1 MYETTRARFF
11 QTAGRTR
18 PSARAMYMYTVTR
31 RRPRASSS
39 SNATRRRALTRVLHS
54 NIKHRARASVASD
67 ALKFDASM
75 TTDDASAALVGAR
88 DRAIDGGRA
97 VDAMGAMDATTSR
110 STADAKPTTPMPTNR
125 GSYDVAVNDGS
136 SETAAAFREARMKS
150 DDGNGGGNGVGT
162 GFASSG
168 SVVDPPRTPTNGWE
182 RVTQREADAGS
193 SSESATPVVVER
205 KQLRDTPGKG
215 LPWSPRATT
224 PNGNNAPGV
233 KNPSSRAVRAAKAR
247 ARRSERP
254 SDADVVAR
262 FIGDDFGD
270 FSSEAEGGEY
280 VEAAAGPAVEMRVEA
295 EEEEEIVP
303 VMMMH
308 GANGFAKRSA
318 WSTLVSYLRCCVAP
332 SRTSATETGFERA
345 RDYDDAND
353 AARENVVAHT
363 SQISGGSSSSGMSC
377 VPCVSQSSVCLD
389 EGFVLHEGD
398 PFIGERDLEVNME
411 QFRRYEA
418 PGLQMGGRVSPSE
431 SSSPADPP
439 KWKPCLVLD
448 LDETLV
454 HSSFKPVPN
463 ADFTIKV
470 EIDGKMSDVYV
481 IKRPWVDYFLKEVEK
496 DWEIVVFTAS
506 LPKYANPVLDLLDVR
521 KTVRWRLF
529 RRHCYAFQGNYV
541 KDLTCLGR
549 ELSQTVIVDNAPYSY
564 AFHPQNALPISTFID
579 NKNDNELLNA
589 VPYLR
594 DLARCE
600 NTRQYLKRTRACTPR
615 ASFFSR
621 KGVELPDLDRTGKP
635 ATT

>member
-1 MYETTRARFF
+1 MNERARYVCVCVC
-11 QTAGRTR
+11 T
-18 PSARAMYMYTVTR
+18 YVTR
-31 RRPRASSS
+31 GPSVPKSEA
-39 SNATRRRALTRVLHS
+39 NECERVRS
-54 NIKHRARASVASD
+54 
-67 ALKFDASM
+67 ALKFDASIHPSIIARRFEM
-75 TTDDASAALVGAR
+75 TADDDDGSTRDGVEIRDDGRRPGVGWT
-88 DRAIDGGRA
+88 
-97 VDAMGAMDATTSR
+97 DATT
-110 STADAKPTTPMPTNR
+110 TMPMMPTSMLNR
-125 GSYDVAVNDGS
+125 NGSYDDADDDDGS
-136 SETAAAFREARMKS
+136 SARARNDPAVRDAFGK
-150 DDGNGGGNGVGT
+150 NGGEDDVGT
-162 GFASSG
+162 GFVSNG
-168 SVVDPPRTPTNGWE
+168 TGVDPPRTPTNGRE
-182 RVTQREADAGS
+182 RMTRRGEDDVHGS
-193 SSESATPVVVER
+193 SSESTTPTPER
-205 KQLRDTPGKG
+205 RRASRDTPGKG

-224 PNGNNAPGV
+224 PNNSNNGNAPGV

-280 VEAAAGPAVEMRVEA
+280 VEVAAGPPVEMRRVEA
-295 EEEEEIVP
+295 KEEEEVVP
-303 VMMMH
+303 VMMMR
-308 GANGFAKRSA
+308 GENGVVAKRSA
-318 WSTLVSYLRCCVAP
+318 WATLVSYLRCCVAP
-332 SRTSATETGFERA
+332 SRTSATEAGFERA
-345 RDYDDAND
+345 RDYDDADD

-363 SQISGGSSSSGMSC
+363 SQISGGSSTSGMSC

-398 PFIGERDLEVNME
+398 PFIGERDLEVDVE

-418 PGLQMGGRVSPSE
+418 PAVHMGGRASLSA
-431 SSSPADPP
+431 SSSLADPP

-600 NTRQYLKRTRACTPR
+600 NTRQYLKRTRGCAPR

-621 KGVELPDLDRTGKP
+621 KGVELPDLDRAGKP
-635 ATT
+635 AAA

>member
-1 MYETTRARFF
+1 MTDGPSQSDAHSELICALKRDASRTSKFTLTTGDGSPRDDRARENARSGV
-11 QTAGRTR
+11 QGSMAPMTRDNDDDDDDAKQRTMPMSMLNRNGSYIAGG
-18 PSARAMYMYTVTR
+18 
-31 RRPRASSS
+31 
-39 SNATRRRALTRVLHS
+39 SNA
-54 NIKHRARASVASD
+54 NN
-67 ALKFDASM
+67 
-75 TTDDASAALVGAR
+75 AAVR
-88 DRAIDGGRA
+88 
-97 VDAMGAMDATTSR
+97 DAMG
-110 STADAKPTTPMPTNR
+110 KN
-125 GSYDVAVNDGS
+125 G
-136 SETAAAFREARMKS
+136 
-150 DDGNGGGNGVGT
+150 DGNGRVGDVGT
-162 GFASSG
+162 GFTSNG
-168 SVVDPPRTPTNGWE
+168 TGVDPPRTPTNGRE
-182 RVTQREADAGS
+182 RMTPREDDVGS
-193 SSESATPVVVER
+193 SSESTTPER
-205 KQLRDTPGKG
+205 RQSRDTPGKG

-224 PNGNNAPGV
+224 PNNSNNGNAPGV

-280 VEAAAGPAVEMRVEA
+280 VEVAAGPPVEMRLEA
-295 EEEEEIVP
+295 KEEEEIVP
-303 VMMMH
+303 VIMMH
-308 GANGFAKRSA
+308 GENGVAAKRSA
-318 WSTLVSYLRCCVAP
+318 WATLVSYLRCCVAP
-332 SRTSATETGFERA
+332 SRTSATEAGFERA
-345 RDYDDAND
+345 RDYDDADD

-363 SQISGGSSSSGMSC
+363 SQISGGSSTSGMSC
-377 VPCVSQSSVCLD
+377 VPCVSQSSVCLN

-398 PFIGERDLEVNME
+398 PFIGERDLEVDVE

-418 PGLQMGGRVSPSE
+418 PAVHMGGHASLSA
-431 SSSPADPP
+431 SSSLADPP

-506 LPKYANPVLDLLDVR
+506 LPKYANPVLDLLDVH

-600 NTRQYLKRTRACTPR
+600 NTRQYLKRTRGCAPR

-621 KGVELPDLDRTGKP
+621 KGVELPDLDRAGKP
-635 ATT
+635 AAA